1 MKAIDLGSNR
11 VLSTVLKLV
20 IPAMIAQFINV
31 LYSIVDRIY
40 VGNIEGIG
48 DTALAAVGVCAPLTT
63 FISSFAFLIG
73 TGGAPLFAMALGE
86 KKEDSAQKILT
97 NALYGLIAV
106 AVIVTAFTFAF
117 AKPLLMTF
125 GASETTYPY
134 AKSYLLIYAAGALF
148 SVTAVGL
155 NQYIVAQG
163 YSGIGMATTLIGA
176 AANIALDP
184 VFIFVFHMNTAGA
197 AIATVLSQFLS
208 FLFVLIFLRRKNTY
222 IRLKLGKWDIRLIG
236 RIVRF
241 GISPFLIIATDSV
254 IVIATNSVLQ
264 ARGGADG
271 DTWITVSTVVQAF
284 FSLISMP
291 MAGIST
297 GSQPVLSYNYGAK
310 NESNIRRAEKYILCM
325 CLIFTTFMTVMSLLF
340 ARPFVSLF
348 TSTPDIAEKSVWGI
362 RVFMIGVIP
371 LSFQYA
377 FVDGLTGLGQPQY
390 AIVLSMV
397 RKLVIFLACT
407 FLFPIFW
414 GVQAAFYAQPV
425 ADIFASLLSAIVFL
439 CVFPKIM
446 RRRMHPSVTSVPAK

>member
-184 VFIFVFHMNTAGA
+184 VFIFVFHMNT
-197 AIATVLSQFLS
+197 V
-208 FLFVLIFLRRKNTY
+208 
-222 IRLKLGKWDIRLIG
+222 
-236 RIVRF
+236 
-241 GISPFLIIATDSV
+241 P
-254 IVIATNSVLQ
+254 
-264 ARGGADG
+264 
-271 DTWITVSTVVQAF
+271 
-284 FSLISMP
+284 
-291 MAGIST
+291 
-297 GSQPVLSYNYGAK
+297 
-310 NESNIRRAEKYILCM
+310 
-325 CLIFTTFMTVMSLLF
+325 
-340 ARPFVSLF
+340 
-348 TSTPDIAEKSVWGI
+348 
-362 RVFMIGVIP
+362 
-371 LSFQYA
+371 
-377 FVDGLTGLGQPQY
+377 
-390 AIVLSMV
+390 IVLYGENV
-397 RKLVIFLACT
+397 L
-407 FLFPIFW
+407 
-414 GVQAAFYAQPV
+414 
-425 ADIFASLLSAIVFL
+425 
-439 CVFPKIM
+439 
-446 RRRMHPSVTSVPAK
+446 